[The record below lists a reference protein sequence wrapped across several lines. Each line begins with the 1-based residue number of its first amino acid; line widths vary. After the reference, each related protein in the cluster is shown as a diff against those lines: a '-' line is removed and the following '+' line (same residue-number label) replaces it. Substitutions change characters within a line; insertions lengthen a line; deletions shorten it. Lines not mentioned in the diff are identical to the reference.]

1 MISKN
6 IILEYTNLNLQF
18 NNNIGL
24 LDQNYLEL
32 NSNNIRLFSDIN
44 YNIYLEQTSNNEIY
58 YIVMTENH
66 VLNKK
71 TITVGNVS
79 YTYYYGISD
88 LIFENNTLKI
98 KKQFKLNEVNSKY
111 NYYLFKL
118 TKTGNNVNY
127 DNNVCIKSDLLI
139 IDYPLIYLKL
149 DIVNLRVGLDITD
162 NMSNLNKDNIV
173 LINENDEL
181 KHIILHKNNNY
192 LFYINNL
199 TKIDIYNESIINYDL
214 ESVYNA
220 NSYLSFIKINK
231 NQRYKWNITNSNL
244 NISGNLYVRDIYE
257 DLGNNEIVEDN
268 IFKNISIGNKIYYNE
283 FIYNEYKNIIR
294 LNNNINY
301 LGIEYSNKVLIVDRN
316 SLFRLELILPS
327 KNIEVG
333 IVYKILLLSNFNS
346 INIKCEDNEDNIND
360 FDVFKGLINISN
372 INSKKIKSIL
382 PDFTVNNNI
391 KTIDLNNHIIL
402 KNKGILKYGYINL
415 YCINK
420 INNKFIWNIESNLL
434 NDNNENI
441 NNLFI

>member
-1 MISKN
+1 
-6 IILEYTNLNLQF
+6 
-18 NNNIGL
+18 
-24 LDQNYLEL
+24 
-32 NSNNIRLFSDIN
+32 
-44 YNIYLEQTSNNEIY
+44 
-58 YIVMTENH
+58 
-66 VLNKK
+66 
-71 TITVGNVS
+71 
-79 YTYYYGISD
+79 
-88 LIFENNTLKI
+88 
-98 KKQFKLNEVNSKY
+98 
-111 NYYLFKL
+111 
-118 TKTGNNVNY
+118 Y

-294 LNNNINY
+294 LNN
-301 LGIEYSNKVLIVDRN
+301 
-316 SLFRLELILPS
+316 
-327 KNIEVG
+327 
-333 IVYKILLLSNFNS
+333 
-346 INIKCEDNEDNIND
+346 
-360 FDVFKGLINISN
+360 
-372 INSKKIKSIL
+372 
-382 PDFTVNNNI
+382 
-391 KTIDLNNHIIL
+391 
-402 KNKGILKYGYINL
+402 
-415 YCINK
+415 
-420 INNKFIWNIESNLL
+420 
-434 NDNNENI
+434 
-441 NNLFI
+441 